1 MNADGKSV
9 SERST
14 MNTIA
19 DSPIRVHDVYPY
31 LRVGGAAKELFRL
44 TEPSGRIGHAEIK
57 IGDTTLM
64 LSDEYP
70 ELGIRGPL
78 ALGGTSFAIHMHV
91 DRVDALM
98 KQAVEAGA
106 TTVREAVDHSYGER
120 SGMVRDPF
128 GHEWLVGQQIESVTP
143 QEMQKRFTASFN

>member
-1 MNADGKSV
+1 
-9 SERST
+9 

-31 LRVGGAAKELFRL
+31 LRVGGAAKAIDFYVRAFGAKELFRL

-120 SGMVRDPF
+120 SGMLRDPF

-143 QEMQKRFTASFN
+143 QEMQKRFTASFS